1 MELELSYNTWYLLA
15 QHLHWVNNGYDATK
29 LNELIKIIK
38 RESLPFCPTQL
49 YQLEEK
55 LGTSASIYFN
65 PEELDKLTYFYP
77 CLANFGG
84 DLSFLRYST
93 NLEEVDFRGTD
104 IEDIYHFKYLNNLTQ
119 IDLSYTKINS
129 IEALASLP
137 NIEWLNLEGSNVVSL
152 LPLQQH
158 KKIKKI
164 VLENVENED
173 EILNI
178 ISNQQICSASYLVK
192 NNKELYGL
200 TFPRYLVIIDLE
212 EKLLKISMVSIVT
225 DKYSAFF
232 EIPTELIYDEHFV
245 KAYRE
250 LLEAE
255 LDKRVQSILKT
266 NYEIVESSKYYT
278 SEEIDFGTEVI
289 IKKIVN

>member
-1 MELELSYNTWYLLA
+1 MGLELSYNTWFLLA
-15 QHLHWVNNGYDATK
+15 QHLHWINNGYDATK

-38 RESLPFCPTQL
+38 RENLPFCPTQL

-55 LGTSASIYFN
+55 LGTPASIYFN
-65 PEELDKLTYFYP
+65 LEELEKLTYFYP
-77 CLANFGG
+77 SLANFGG
-84 DLSFLRYST
+84 DLSFLRYCT
-93 NLEEVDFRGTD
+93 NLEEVDFRCTD

-137 NIEWLNLEGSNVVSL
+137 NIEWLNLESSNVVSL

-255 LDKRVQSILKT
+255 LDKRVKAVLKT
-266 NYEIVESSKYYT
+266 NYEIIESSKYYT
-278 SEEIDFGTEVI
+278 SEEVDFGTEVI
-289 IKKIVN
+289 IKRV